1 MASNPPETD
10 TENEDAATDEAATD
24 EAATDEAATDEAA
37 PDAAAADAVEEA
49 TDGESPEQ
57 SFSPDELADNGAQA
71 GKPPAD
77 VNLDLILD
85 VPVSVTL
92 RVGSTEISI
101 RDLVQLVEGSV
112 VALDRES
119 SEPMDVMVNG
129 TLIAHGEIVV
139 VDEKFGVRLTDVV
152 SPAERI
158 RNINQDSAGT
168 S

>member
-1 MASNPPETD
+1 MASNPPGPGARQE
-10 TENEDAATDEAATD
+10 ESATDS
-24 EAATDEAATDEAA
+24 
-37 PDAAAADAVEEA
+37 
-49 TDGESPEQ
+49 ESAGQ
-57 SFSPDELADNGAQA
+57 NYSPNELRGGGSQNDRSS
-71 GKPPAD
+71 AD

-85 VPVSVTL
+85 VPVNVSL
-92 RVGSTEISI
+92 QVGSTEITI

-139 VDEKFGVRLTDVV
+139 VDDSFGIRLTDVV

-158 RNINQDSAGT
+158 RNIN
-168 S
+168 